1 MLAIWVFLILALT
14 ATVAAVGAAAATTA
28 IVGKRFKLK
37 YEALANQEIAEAQE
51 FYTAIHAK
59 PSLEEVAA
67 ELNPGDAVRLV
78 DTAIEAVNKYQGK
91 IPYNSPEVLGKIT
104 SVTETAD
111 GLVVEG
117 EKDPKVTNNI
127 FVDGRPMEDDF
138 DYDAEIPLRS
148 EDAPYIISRDEF
160 NQGEKDYAQDTLTFY
175 VLDDTLC
182 DARDLVIPDSDG
194 AVGDVNLQKFGH
206 GSGDNNVVY
215 VRNDRM
221 ETDFEVLKSKNSYAK
236 DVLGL
241 RHADGGGSR
250 KTRRFR
256 GEDE

>member
-1 MLAIWVFLILALT
+1 M
-14 ATVAAVGAAAATTA
+14 
-28 IVGKRFKLK
+28 
-37 YEALANQEIAEAQE
+37 QEIAEARE
-51 FYTAIHAK
+51 FYTAIHDK

-91 IPYNSPEVLGKIT
+91 IPYNSPEVLSELPEGR
-104 SVTETAD
+104 
-111 GLVVEG
+111 VVSAE
-117 EKDPKVTNNI
+117 DPKVTNNI

-182 DARDLVIPDSDG
+182 DARDQVIPDSDG

-250 KTRRFR
+250 KRPRFR